1 MTSFSVTSI
10 KKAISEFQEDSAQF
24 TTQQKSDPL
33 FPSGWA
39 SEVFGRPSVSRR
51 FQISF
56 TDMDRKDSLQLSGRG
71 LNKETREGCYRKAVT
86 VYHPNVLSLLLDS
99 A

>member
-39 SEVFGRPSVSRR
+39 SEVFG
-51 FQISF
+51 
-56 TDMDRKDSLQLSGRG
+56 
-71 LNKETREGCYRKAVT
+71 TREGCYRKAVT